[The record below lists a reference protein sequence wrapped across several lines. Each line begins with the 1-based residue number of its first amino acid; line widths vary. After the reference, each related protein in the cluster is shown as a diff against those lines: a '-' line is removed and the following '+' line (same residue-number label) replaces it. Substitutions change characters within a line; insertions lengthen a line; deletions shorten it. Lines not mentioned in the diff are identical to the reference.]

1 MTREQFLGTFTPLA
15 PNDEGGLNALARQ
28 MLDDAR
34 DSVRAAVELW
44 ATNSAQAQKAQT
56 ILTALEELAFVPLTE
71 RGDPADA
78 RQRVWLLRTADH
90 SHMEF
95 RAKLIAMINRMLDDR
110 RRPAPRPMPGPKLEE
125 GGTIPRVCDEAYLAH
140 RRLLNFA
147 ETPDQFTASEN
158 AFLGM
163 PEAKRDE
170 EIKHLRQSNTWRALS
185 TTP

>member
-1 MTREQFLGTFTPLA
+1 MTREQFLGTFTKLA
-15 PNDEGGLNALARQ
+15 PTDEAGLNALARQ

-34 DSVRAAVELW
+34 DSVRATVELW
-44 ATNSAQAQKAQT
+44 ATNPAQSQKAQT

-90 SHMEF
+90 SHLEF
-95 RAKLIAMINRMLDDR
+95 NRMLDDR
-110 RRPAPRPMPGPKLEE
+110 RRPAPRPMSGPKLEE
-125 GGTIPRVCDEAYLAH
+125 GGAIPRVCDEAYLAH

-147 ETPDQFTASEN
+147 ETSDQFASSEN
-158 AFLGM
+158 AFLAM

-185 TTP
+185 ATP